1 MGSQWSQFFP
11 PAPTLAANDGDCQ
24 HGKVFFVIG
33 DYSCIGLELAKMI
46 YNKQTRVYL
55 ASRSGQAAMQ
65 AIKGMFHSYHLN
77 KIRNYTNTKT
87 GNLFLASE
95 FAKRAGAPH
104 NIISCAINPEAVRS
118 NLFKHAPWLLMLAW
132 IFKHNAEL
140 GATTA
145 LYKGLSKDIIRENN
159 GCYILPWGGVV
170 EYVKGNLDNAIKSKE
185 DGGSGAAQEFRELCE
200 ENTRDYR

>member
-65 AIKGMFHSYHLN
+65 AIKGIGIKASVEDFKAQETELHGLWNNAGS
-77 KIRNYTNTKT
+77 IR
-87 GNLFLASE
+87 
-95 FAKRAGAPH
+95 
-104 NIISCAINPEAVRS
+104 IIWYGSQI
-118 NLFKHAPWLLMLAW
+118 
-132 IFKHNAEL
+132 AEL
-140 GATTA
+140 SSPPEGIIMMNCA
-145 LYKGLSKDIIRENN
+145 LRLEQDTELHQYKDWKPLSSIRENN